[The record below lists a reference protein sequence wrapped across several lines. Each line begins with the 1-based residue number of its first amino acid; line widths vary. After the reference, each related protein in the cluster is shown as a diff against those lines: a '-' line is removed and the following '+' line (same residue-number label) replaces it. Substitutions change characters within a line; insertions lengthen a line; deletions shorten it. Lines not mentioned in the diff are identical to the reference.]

1 MNRFKLATQINIIFT
16 FVTVLSGIIFIFILN
31 LSFTKGIENQNMAY
45 LNDYYSQVRVDY
57 DPYTNSLEYDH
68 KSIYNDYLIIRNGE
82 LTLYSNENINQEYL
96 DYVTSIINEVYF
108 KNNATRTNETIPYTR
123 YKDIAFM
130 GIVSHPMGTSKF
142 AVIVISNTTDYIQDM
157 TGRVPFYA
165 TLAFLSILVLG
176 NIIIWLWSST
186 TVAQLKELQLA
197 IDDMVKN
204 DYQRDIEIEGAD
216 EIKSLAQTID
226 NMRTQIK
233 DNERTK
239 KEMVQN
245 MGHDLK
251 TPIAVIKSYAE
262 AILDGIEDTDSAKLI
277 IKQADMLNKKV
288 LQIIEYNKLGYIKN
302 DQAFENVSM
311 KEVITS
317 VVNNYKYITHA
328 DINIEVISDW
338 VHPMLKENF
347 YVALSNIVDNA
358 VRYVQTRIDI
368 KLQNKKLTIFND
380 GEQIDKDFLP
390 RMFKAYEKGSKG
402 QFGLGLAIVKQTLD
416 MFGLTVT
423 AVNKPNG
430 VEFIIEQ
437 L

>member
-31 LSFTKGIENQNMAY
+31 LSFTKGIENQNMVY
-45 LNDYYSQVRVDY
+45 LKDYFNQVYVDY
-57 DPYTNSLEYDH
+57 DPYTNDLEFDH
-68 KSIYNDYLIIRNGE
+68 QSIYNDYIIIRNGE
-82 LTLYSNENINQEYL
+82 ISLSSQENINPDL
-96 DYVTSIINEVYF
+96 IDYVSEVIISTYF
-108 KNNATRTNETIPYTR
+108 TNNTTRALQEISYIR
-123 YKDIAFM
+123 YKDIAYL
-130 GIVSHPMGTSKF
+130 GIVSHPMGTPKF
-142 AVIVISNTTDYIQDM
+142 AVIVVSNASEYIQDM

-176 NIIIWLWSST
+176 NVIIWLWSST
-186 TVAQLKELQLA
+186 TVAKLKHLQSL
-197 IDDMVKN
+197 IDDMIRS
-204 DYQRDIEIEGAD
+204 DYQNEMKMEGAE
-216 EIKSLAQTID
+216 EIVSLSEAVD
-226 NMRTQIK
+226 NMRRQIK
-233 DNERTK
+233 ENERIK

-262 AILDGIEDTDSAKLI
+262 AILDGVEDIDSAKLI

-302 DQAFENVSM
+302 DQAFENVSI
-311 KEVITS
+311 KEVLTS

-328 DINIEVISDW
+328 EIILNVEQDW
-338 VHPMLKENF
+338 VHPMIKENF
-347 YVALSNIVDNA
+347 YVAVSNIVDNA
-358 VRYVQTRIDI
+358 VRYVKSRIVIEI
-368 KLQNKKLTIFND
+368 KNKKLTIFND
-380 GEQIDKDFLP
+380 GEQIEPDFLP
-390 RMFKAYEKGSKG
+390 RIFKAYEKGSKG

-416 MFGLTVT
+416 MFGLTIR
-423 AVNKPNG
+423 AINKPNG